1 MTRNEQS
8 IRFTPSAVKGRESVS
23 EVAIFP
29 NRLELSDRQGT
40 METVRFSR
48 IGQRQTSLLAS
59 LLRFQ
64 RPGPKMVA
72 ERCFFPKPWD
82 CLFRFYTHPP
92 ITVYMPADEEPND
105 YTETTFFQVRRV
117 IESGCFSTFDLA

>member
-1 MTRNEQS
+1 MRNELS
-8 IRFTPSAVKGRESVS
+8 IRFTPAAVDGRESVS
-23 EVAIFP
+23 GVAIFP
-29 NRLELSDRQGT
+29 DRLELFDKDGT
-40 METVRFSR
+40 IETVRFSR
-48 IGQRQTSLLAS
+48 IGKRQTSLPAS

-72 ERCFFPKPWD
+72 ERCFFPKPSD
-82 CLFRFYTHPP
+82 CFFRFYTHPP

-117 IESGCFSTFDLA
+117 IESGYFSTFDLA